1 MRVLMRVVMVVLL
14 LALIGLMALPAL
26 AQEDGTLPAEVGTE
40 VDAFLILALPAM
52 VLIQTVIIQAL
63 KWLTPNTM
71 VQPETLARWVKAVF
85 AIVYIGAWAIG
96 AQEPLVGG
104 VTFVNEL
111 SEPLIRLLGLL
122 GLWIGPSALYDWAA
136 DKKIPGLGAKQ
147 GDRVLAFARD
157 QTDWKRA
164 A

>member
-1 MRVLMRVVMVVLL
+1 MRFVMVVIV
-14 LALIGLMALPAL
+14 LALIGVMALPVL
-26 AQEDGTLPAEVGTE
+26 AQGDETPPPELGTE

-63 KWLTPNTM
+63 KWLTPDTI
-71 VQPETLARWVKAVF
+71 VQPETLARGVKGVF
-85 AIVYIGAWAIG
+85 AMIYIGAWVIG
-96 AQEPLVGG
+96 AQDQLVSG
-104 VTFVNEL
+104 VTFINEL

-122 GLWIGPSALYDWAA
+122 GLWVGPSALYDWAA
-136 DKKIPGLGAKQ
+136 DKKIPGLGSKQ

-157 QTDWKRA
+157 QTGRKQA